1 MSKNRFDL
9 HEERLGTTDEKGHR
23 VYLYPEDVKGIWR
36 HRRDFFYWTLIV
48 LYLVLPWTKFGGK
61 QTILLNI
68 SAREFTLFG
77 QTFFATDLPLL
88 LILIV
93 GGLFLIGF
101 ITSIWGRVWCG
112 WACPQTVFIDAIYRK
127 IEILVEGKTRAR
139 AALDAAPWTKE
150 KIFKRTLKWT
160 LYTIVS
166 LHIAHSFLGYFVG
179 TRDLFWITT
188 RAPSE
193 NMGLF
198 ISMVGITALC
208 LFDFGWFREQF
219 CIIACPYG
227 RLQSVIM
234 DKDSMVVA
242 YDLNR
247 GEPRRGVAKEKSDE
261 GDCINCYHCVKA
273 CPTGIDI
280 RRGTQLEC
288 IACTNCIDACDEI
301 MEKVG
306 KPTGLIR
313 YATETE
319 LEGGKVSHFRFRSV
333 IYLTVSLCVFLAG
346 IFLVSKATQ
355 MDLTAIRAVGTPF
368 SISESETGL
377 KEIQN
382 RYVVTVDVKDEEQTL
397 PLWFKS
403 SSPNVKVISAP
414 RPYTPKVGHSRA
426 NVFFKF
432 PPEILVN
439 GSQIITLEAYQ
450 GNEEESAKLVKKME
464 IKLVGPF
471 Q

>member
-1 MSKNRFDL
+1 MSKNRFEL
-9 HEERLGTTDEKGHR
+9 HEERLATTDEKGHR
-23 VYLYPEDVKGIWR
+23 IYLYPIDVKGIWR

-48 LYLVLPWTKFGGK
+48 LYLVLPWTHFGGK

-68 SAREFTLFG
+68 AAREFTLFG

-88 LILIV
+88 LILIL

-127 IEILVEGKTRAR
+127 IEILIEGNARSR
-139 AALDAAPWTKE
+139 AALDKAPWSASKV
-150 KIFKRTLKWT
+150 FKRALKWT
-160 LYTIVS
+160 LYLIVS

-188 RAPSE
+188 RPPEE

-198 ISMVGITALC
+198 IAMVGITALC

-234 DKDSMVVA
+234 DKDSLVVA
-242 YDLNR
+242 YDTNR
-247 GEPRRGVAKEKSDE
+247 GEPRRGVAPTKDDE
-261 GDCINCYHCVKA
+261 GDCINCYHCVQA

-288 IACTNCIDACDEI
+288 IACTACIDACDEI
-301 MEKVG
+301 MEKVSR
-306 KPTGLIR
+306 PAGLIR
-313 YATETE
+313 YTTETQ
-319 LEGGKVSHFRFRSV
+319 LEGGSVSHFRARSV
-333 IYLTVSLCVFLAG
+333 IYLSVSLAIFLAG
-346 IFLVSKATQ
+346 IYFVNRAADMSF
-355 MDLTAIRAVGTPF
+355 TAIRAVGTPF
-368 SISESETGL
+368 TQSTLADGRR
-377 KEIQN
+377 EIVN
-382 RYVVTVDVKDEEQTL
+382 RYVITVDVKDTNQTT
-397 PLWFKS
+397 PLWFS
-403 SSPNVKVISAP
+403 STRDDITVISAP
-414 RPYTPKVGHSRA
+414 RPLTPKVGHTRA

-432 PPEILVN
+432 SPSLLKDGSLKTTIEVLQGKNEKEATLIKQLEIN
-439 GSQIITLEAYQ
+439 
-450 GNEEESAKLVKKME
+450 
-464 IKLVGPF
+464 LVGPF

>member
-1 MSKNRFDL
+1 MAKNRFEL

-23 VYLYPEDVKGIWR
+23 VYLYPEDIKGIWR

-48 LYLVLPWTKFGGK
+48 LYLVLPWTRFGGK

-68 SAREFTLFG
+68 GAREFTLFG
-77 QTFFATDLPLL
+77 QTFFASDLPLL
-88 LILIV
+88 LILIL

-127 IEILVEGKTRAR
+127 IEILVEGKARAR
-139 AALDAAPWTKE
+139 AALAAAPWTKE
-150 KIFKRTLKWT
+150 KVFKRILKWT
-160 LYTIVS
+160 LYLIVS

-179 TRDLFWITT
+179 ARDLFWIT
-188 RAPSE
+188 RQPPSE

-198 ISMVGITALC
+198 IAMIGITALC
-208 LFDFGWFREQF
+208 MFDFGWFREQF

-242 YDLNR
+242 YDPNR
-247 GEPRRGVAKEKSDE
+247 GEPRRGVAPTKEDE

-306 KPTGLIR
+306 RPAGLIR

-319 LEGGKVSHFRFRSV
+319 LEGGKVSHFRPRSV
-333 IYLTVSLCVFLAG
+333 IYLAVSLSIFLAG
-346 IFLVSKATQ
+346 IFLVSRATK
-355 MDLTAIRAVGTPF
+355 MSFTAIRAVGVPF
-368 SISESETGL
+368 TISKNADGIT
-377 KEIQN
+377 EIQN
-382 RYVVTVDVKDEEQTL
+382 RYVVTIDVKEEEQSK
-397 PLWFKS
+397 PLWFS
-403 SSPNVKVISAP
+403 SPSPNVKVISAP
-414 RPYTPKVGHSRA
+414 RPITPKVGHTRV

-432 PPEILVN
+432 PPEILQD
-439 GSQIITLEAYQ
+439 GSQIISLEAYQ
-450 GNEEESAKLVKKME
+450 GEEEDSAKLVKKME

-471 Q
+471 